1 MSHRRIEYL
10 NDNRILYKRNPIN
23 DEPSHSTEYYDFYED
38 GTYEYYHLFNSASKI
53 TSFRSL
59 KWHSLVL
66 CYLNNWNMSKH
77 AKTIRFIC
85 DKRNGF
91 VTFKLNEHSIE
102 QIIQQ
107 TFWGGVYAPK
117 NKLRKIIFKDFCM
130 LDFGQK
136 MKIVGEL
143 LGRQKLTNKEDIY
156 ECMINLNEDNIKI
169 TWGKVAK
176 LLKCS
181 ERTVI
186 RNLDKQLKKEKELL
200 NKLNTN

>member
-23 DEPSHSTEYYDFYED
+23 DDPSHSTEYYDFYED

-107 TFWGGVYAPK
+107 TFWGGIYAPK

-156 ECMINLNEDNIKI
+156 ECMINLNEDSIKI

-200 NKLNTN
+200 NRLNTN

>member
-23 DEPSHSTEYYDFYED
+23 DDPSHSTEYYDFYED

-66 CYLNNWNMSKH
+66 CYLNNWNMSRH
-77 AKTIRFIC
+77 TKTIRFIC

>member
-1 MSHRRIEYL
+1 
-10 NDNRILYKRNPIN
+10 
-23 DEPSHSTEYYDFYED
+23 
-38 GTYEYYHLFNSASKI
+38 
-53 TSFRSL
+53 
-59 KWHSLVL
+59 
-66 CYLNNWNMSKH
+66 
-77 AKTIRFIC
+77 
-85 DKRNGF
+85 
-91 VTFKLNEHSIE
+91 
-102 QIIQQ
+102 
-107 TFWGGVYAPK
+107 
-117 NKLRKIIFKDFCM
+117 
-130 LDFGQK
+130 

-200 NKLNTN
+200 NRLNTN